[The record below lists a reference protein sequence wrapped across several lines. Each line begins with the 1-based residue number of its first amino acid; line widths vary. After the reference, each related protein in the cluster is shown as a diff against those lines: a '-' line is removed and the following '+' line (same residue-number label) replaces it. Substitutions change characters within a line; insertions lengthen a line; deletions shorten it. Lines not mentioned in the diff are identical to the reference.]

1 MFAAFEKIME
11 TKSIEFLANLPS
23 IQSSIRIGQDG
34 ARIQIDVPE
43 SELSKILPLLMWR
56 DKALKITIE
65 PIEKAF

>member
-1 MFAAFEKIME
+1 MPS
-11 TKSIEFLANLPS
+11 TSIEFLANLPS

-56 DKALKITIE
+56 DRALKITIE
-65 PIEKAF
+65 PMENGL